1 MFIFGREGKCRGTCL
16 IRAGRLHA
24 HAPKIAIIKAA
35 DAYMENY
42 QSPALSA
49 DTGLRSGR
57 VNMDIDRLLL
67 QRHQGGECGDLL
79 RFHRSRPTACLGRH
93 QSLPTQLREDF
104 CRRRG
109 IDIVRRASGGGAIYL
124 DPGQQGM
131 SLLIRRRQPW
141 SAMKAVALLERFGRA
156 LGEALKA
163 CGIEAVYA
171 FPNDLEID
179 GRKCASVYLASA
191 GESLLFFATLL
202 LEIDVETA
210 LCALRVPTEKLS
222 ADGLADAR
230 ARYAP
235 LAPRLANACA
245 PRNLQAVLAERIGAS
260 FGLEFQ
266 PADSAVF
273 EDLVA
278 RAEDGAPETCPPP
291 DDDGAMGSE
300 AVWRTPGGVLR
311 ARVACDAQTG
321 AIARA
326 ELEADVQVAPD
337 TLFEQIETAAAG
349 RTPCMIEGAVHRAF
363 SLARAEPVGFSVAD
377 VTRVLALALETD
389 AFKRRRGLGDAR
401 LMLYDDGSGLH
412 VEMTLASAGAML
424 VPYCAKPN
432 WCKWRHREGCSECGL
447 CEVGEAYRLGRERG
461 MAVVTVT
468 SYEHLRTTLGALKAA
483 GTQAYVGMCCGH
495 FFVKRHAAFQ
505 EAGMPALLMDISGS
519 NCYELGQEG
528 LAYAGKFEANAS
540 LDGTLLSQVIHWVPA
555 RAAVPGGLRPA
566 DESGQTKIR
575 P

>member
-1 MFIFGREGKCRGTCL
+1 MFISGREGKCRGTCL
-16 IRAGRLHA
+16 SRAGRLHA
-24 HAPKIAIIKAA
+24 HAPGIVITKAA

-42 QSPALSA
+42 QSGPALSA

-57 VNMDIDRLLL
+57 VNMDFDRLLL
-67 QRHQGGECGDLL
+67 QSHQGGQCGDFL
-79 RFHRSRPTACLGRH
+79 RFHRSRPTACLGRY
-93 QSLPTQLREDF
+93 QSIHTQLREDF

-124 DPGQQGM
+124 DPAQQGV

-141 SAMKAVALLERFGRA
+141 RAMKPAALLERFCRA

-163 CGIEAVYA
+163 CGIEAAYA

-179 GRKCASVYLASA
+179 GRKCASAYLASA
-191 GESLLFFATLL
+191 GDSLLLFATLL
-202 LEIDVETA
+202 LEVDVETA
-210 LCALRVPTEKLS
+210 LCTLSVPTEKLS

-245 PRNLQAVLAERIGAS
+245 PQDLQAVLTERIGAS

-266 PADSAVF
+266 PAGIAVF

-278 RAEDGAPETCPPP
+278 RAEEDGAPETCPPP

-326 ELEADVQVAPD
+326 ELEADVQVVPD
-337 TLFEQIETAAAG
+337 TLFEQIETAVAG
-349 RTPCMIEGAVHRAF
+349 RTPCMIEGAVHRVF

-389 AFKRRRGLGDAR
+389 AFKQRRGLCDAR
-401 LMLYDDGSGLH
+401 LMLYDDGSGLP

-468 SYEHLRTTLGALKAA
+468 GYEHLRTTLGELKAA
-483 GTQAYVGMCCGH
+483 GTQAYVGMCCSH

-540 LDGTLLSQVIHWVPA
+540 LDGALLSQVMQWVPA
-555 RAAVPGGLRPA
+555 PAAAPGRMRAA
-566 DESGQTKIR
+566 DERS
-575 P
+575 